1 MLYQQLVNTKTT
13 TAPLKT
19 KLTIRSIMGKN
30 QQKMAEFHD
39 MPGHLFRRAHQV
51 ATALFHQHMSS
62 EGIDITPFQFAAMS
76 AIHLQPGLDQASVAA
91 WTACDRATI
100 GGVIDRLVEKGFVVR
115 TVSPTDRRARVL
127 HLTDSG
133 RATLDRMEQIAMRIQ
148 DDITYGLSADERQTL
163 VRLLKR
169 VSENRPD

>member
-1 MLYQQLVNTKTT
+1 
-13 TAPLKT
+13 
-19 KLTIRSIMGKN
+19 
-30 QQKMAEFHD
+30 MAEFHN

-51 ATALFHQHMSS
+51 ASALFHQHMTS
-62 EGIDITPFQFAAMS
+62 EGIDITPFQFAALS
-76 AIHLQPGLDQASVAA
+76 AINLKPGLDQASVAA

-100 GGVIDRLVEKGFVVR
+100 GGVLDRLVEKGYVIR

-133 RATLDRMEQIAMRIQ
+133 RETLARVNQIALTIQ
-148 DDITYGLSADERQTL
+148 DEITRGLDAEERNTL

-169 VSENRPD
+169 VSENHPG

>member
-1 MLYQQLVNTKTT
+1 
-13 TAPLKT
+13 
-19 KLTIRSIMGKN
+19 
-30 QQKMAEFHD
+30 MAEFHN

-51 ATALFHQHMSS
+51 ASALFHQHMSN
-62 EGIDITPFQFAAMS
+62 EGIDITPFQFAALS
-76 AIHLQPGLDQASVAA
+76 AINLQPGLDQASVAA

-100 GGVIDRLVEKGFVVR
+100 GGVVDRLVEKGYVIR

-133 RATLDRMEQIAMRIQ
+133 RETLARVDQIALGIQ
-148 DDITYGLSADERQTL
+148 DEITRGLDAEERRTL

-169 VSENRPD
+169 VSENHPG